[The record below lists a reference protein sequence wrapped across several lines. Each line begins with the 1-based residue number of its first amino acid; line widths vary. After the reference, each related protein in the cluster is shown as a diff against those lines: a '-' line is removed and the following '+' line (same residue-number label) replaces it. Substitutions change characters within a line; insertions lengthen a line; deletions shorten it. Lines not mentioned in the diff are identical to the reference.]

1 MNFKDIQKQPGV
13 SDNMF
18 STLNNLS
25 SFIENTSNTKQKQ
38 TKMTD
43 FLLS

>member
-1 MNFKDIQKQPGV
+1 MTELIHT
-13 SDNMF
+13 
-18 STLNNLS
+18 TLYTS
-25 SFIENTSNTKQKQ
+25 YIENTSNTKQKQ